1 MASAPKT
8 TEERL
13 RELAGDIDRHEAA
26 VAPPPPRPRPPIA
39 APEPLSPRARLAR
52 RILAWSIGLWSA
64 FCFLIMV
71 ADERMWANP
80 MVPLGMAVFMVFIG
94 CVLYQLCLWQWDLAK
109 AIAGWSPRGRKGNR
123 APD

>member
-26 VAPPPPRPRPPIA
+26 VAPPLPRPRPPRA
-39 APEPLSPRARLAR
+39 APPPLSPRARLAR
-52 RILAWSIGLWSA
+52 RILAWSIGLWCA
-64 FCFLIMV
+64 FCFLIMA
-71 ADERMWANP
+71 ADERMWTNP
-80 MVPLGMAVFMVFIG
+80 ILLIGMAVFMVFIG
-94 CVLYQLCLWQWDLAK
+94 CVLYQLYLWQWELAK
-109 AIAGWSPRGRKGNR
+109 AIAGWSRRGRKESR